1 MGDTNAILQEISDE
15 LHNLNFNMCELINVL
30 KGKPQSSNTG
40 DNLDDTLDALAEVM
54 KASRD
59 KSRAT
64 RSAETSDVAAIEAEE
79 AYLKKQANLD
89 KALKNLG
96 VL

>member
-1 MGDTNAILQEISDE
+1 MSEDVLREIADE

-30 KGKPQSSNTG
+30 KGKPQSSNIG
-40 DNLDDTLDALAEVM
+40 DNLDDTLDALAEVI

-59 KSRAT
+59 KSRET
-64 RSAETSDVAAIEAEE
+64 RSTETTAAAIEAEE
-79 AYLKKQANLD
+79 AYLKKQANFD

>member
-1 MGDTNAILQEISDE
+1 MSEDILREIADE
-15 LHNLNFNMCELINVL
+15 LHNMNFNICELINVL
-30 KGKPQSSNTG
+30 KGKQQPQNTG
-40 DNLDDTLDALAEVM
+40 DNLDDTLDALAEVI

-59 KSRAT
+59 RSRAT
-64 RSAETSDVAAIEAEE
+64 ESSETTAAAIEAEE
-79 AYLKKQANLD
+79 AYLKKQANFD